1 MKRPLPLL
9 AALVALLAAGFALR
23 AEDRDPAERAA
34 AYQGRAAAQAPVRWT
49 APDKTFAVDVPARW
63 RVLHGAAATVLQ
75 APDHRGTMVV
85 RRGDRLQQSPQA
97 LARGLERRLRAQLG
111 AIRPLGTRSLDAGG
125 LLYTFIRP
133 GADTVQSVAVIPARR
148 ATYTL
153 DAVVT
158 GGDENAAREVGTMV
172 RSFTPA
178 A

>member
-9 AALVALLAAGFALR
+9 AALLALLAAGFALR
-23 AEDRDPAERAA
+23 AEDRDPAQRSAVEVRAA
-34 AYQGRAAAQAPVRWT
+34 APAPVRWT
-49 APDKTFAVDVPARW
+49 APDETFAVDVPARW
-63 RVLHGAAATVLQ
+63 SVDHGAAATVLQ
-75 APDHRGTMVV
+75 RPDRRGTVVV
-85 RRGDRLQQSPQA
+85 RRGERLEQSPQS
-97 LARGLERRLRAQLG
+97 LARGLERRLRARLG

-153 DAVVT
+153 DVVVS
-158 GGDENAAREVGTMV
+158 GADEDAAREVGAMV

>member
-1 MKRPLPLL
+1 MKRALPLF
-9 AALVALLAAGFALR
+9 AALLALLAAGFALR
-23 AEDRDPAERAA
+23 AGEREPAGRAA
-34 AYQGRAAAQAPVRWT
+34 AAEVRAAAQAPVRWT
-49 APDKTFAVDVPARW
+49 APDKGFAVDVPARW
-63 RVLHGAAATVLQ
+63 RVSHGAAATVLQ
-75 APDHRGTMVV
+75 GPDRRGTVVV
-85 RRGDRLQQSPQA
+85 RRGERLEQSPQA

-111 AIRPLGTRSLDAGG
+111 AIRPLGTRTLDAGG

-158 GGDENAAREVGTMV
+158 GGDETAAREVGTMV
-172 RSFTPA
+172 RSFAPA